1 MTELTIMALPQE
13 DDYVNTISSEKV
25 AHMTVLYLGEVS
37 DEEQIKA
44 IFDFMKHTADMSLPR
59 FGMSVD
65 RRGTLGP
72 EDADV
77 LFFDKSYGRKIE
89 EARGF
94 LLKDDNIRKA
104 YDSVEQYPEWIPHLT
119 LGYPATPAKKD
130 TRDYPGIS
138 WVNFDR
144 LALWTG
150 DYEGGVIPL
159 KTDESM
165 AMGAGEFVENFLAHY
180 GKKGMK
186 WGVRKAYK
194 PKGGSK
200 ASAPPARPAPKKA
213 ASGDASVTV
222 KNKSGRIVKVD
233 TKKSVASTASKMS
246 DEELRSAISRID
258 MERKYSS
265 LTAAQ
270 APPPS
275 RKRQAAKIVGDVLL
289 DVAKQQAKVA
299 LIGVTNTQ
307 LQKHGVIPIPTDK
320 KKK

>member
-1 MTELTIMALPQE
+1 MTELTIVALPQK
-13 DDYVNTISSEKV
+13 DDFVHTISSEKV
-25 AHMTVLYLGEVS
+25 PHLTVLYLGEVS

-44 IFDFMKHTADMSLPR
+44 IFEYLTHTADTSLKR
-59 FGMSVD
+59 FGLSVD

-72 EDADV
+72 QEADV
-77 LFFDKSYGRKIE
+77 LFFDKDYAKKI
-89 EARGF
+89 ADVRGY

-104 YDSVEQYPEWIPHLT
+104 YDSVEQYPEWTPHLT

-130 TRDYPGIS
+130 PRDYPGIG

-150 DYEGGVIPL
+150 DYEGGEIPL
-159 KTDESM
+159 KTDDSM
-165 AMGAGEFVENFLAHY
+165 ALGHAEEFVENFLAHY

-194 PKGGSK
+194 PKRGPA
-200 ASAPPARPAPKKA
+200 ASTASTKPEPKKT
-213 ASGDASVTV
+213 ASGDASVAV
-222 KNKSGRIVKVD
+222 KNKTGRIVKVD
-233 TKKSVASTASKMS
+233 TKKAAASTPSKMT

-258 MERKYSS
+258 MERKYST
-265 LTAAQ
+265 LTAA
-270 APPPS
+270 PPS
-275 RKRQAAKIVGDVLL
+275 RKAAAAKLVADVLV

-299 LIGVTNTQ
+299 LIGVTNKE
-307 LQKHGVIPIPTDK
+307 LQKRGVIPIPEK